1 MRLVQSKSKI
11 WLRRL
16 FCLLCSLV
24 LVLTAGVSS
33 AFVAEAKS
41 RSELESEKSKIQSRI
56 NSTQS
61 KLNSLSKQKKDTQ
74 EYINTLQEKISL
86 LQDKISNLESD
97 KSALQSEIDATQA
110 KIEKTAA
117 DIEETQRQIDQK
129 QKEFDATYAEYC
141 QRLRA
146 MYISGSASTLEVLL
160 TCSDLSSLLTRSEMI
175 KSVSQQDSATLDS
188 LMKKMEEIEAQKQKL
203 EEKRNQLNADKKSL
217 ETDKAALQKNI
228 NDISSTKADLDS
240 EAAECNAQMRKLSK
254 QTSEYQEAIETD
266 QKQLQQVQNDI
277 RAAIAAAGSHGSG
290 SISGSHGSGNGRLRY
305 PTDSRSISAG
315 YPNYSSGRYHGGI
328 DFPVSTGSNVYAAAS
343 GTVILVKYLNYYSYG
358 RYLIIDHGDG
368 LSTLYA
374 HNSQILV
381 SVGEKVSAGQVVAK
395 SGSTGNSTGPHCHFE
410 VRVNGSRVN
419 PLNYL

>member
-16 FCLLCSLV
+16 FCLFCSLV

-203 EEKRNQLNADKKSL
+203 EEKRNQLNADKKEPGVGQSCPP
-217 ETDKAALQKNI
+217 E
-228 NDISSTKADLDS
+228 
-240 EAAECNAQMRKLSK
+240 
-254 QTSEYQEAIETD
+254 EY
-266 QKQLQQVQNDI
+266 
-277 RAAIAAAGSHGSG
+277 
-290 SISGSHGSGNGRLRY
+290 
-305 PTDSRSISAG
+305 
-315 YPNYSSGRYHGGI
+315 
-328 DFPVSTGSNVYAAAS
+328 
-343 GTVILVKYLNYYSYG
+343 
-358 RYLIIDHGDG
+358 
-368 LSTLYA
+368 
-374 HNSQILV
+374 
-381 SVGEKVSAGQVVAK
+381 
-395 SGSTGNSTGPHCHFE
+395 
-410 VRVNGSRVN
+410 
-419 PLNYL
+419 

>member
-97 KSALQSEIDATQA
+97 KTALQSEIDATQA

-254 QTSEYQEAIETD
+254 QSSEYQEAIETD

-277 RAAIAAAGSHGSG
+277 RAAIAAA
-290 SISGSHGSGNGRLRY
+290 GSHGSGNGRLRY

-343 GTVILVKYLNYYSYG
+343 GTVILVKYLYGSYG

-381 SVGEKVSAGQVVAK
+381 SVDDKVSAGQVVAK

-410 VRVNGSRVN
+410 VRVNGSQVN

>member
-97 KSALQSEIDATQA
+97 KTALQSEIDATQA

-129 QKEFDATYAEYC
+129 PKEFDATYAEYC

-203 EEKRNQLNADKKSL
+203 EEKRNQ
-217 ETDKAALQKNI
+217 TDKAALQKNI

-254 QTSEYQEAIETD
+254 QSSEYQEAIETD

-343 GTVILVKYLNYYSYG
+343 GTVILVKYLNYSYG

-381 SVGEKVSAGQVVAK
+381 SVGDKVSAGQVVAK

>member
-16 FCLLCSLV
+16 FCLLCSFV

-97 KSALQSEIDATQA
+97 KNALQSEIDATQA

-129 QKEFDATYAEYC
+129 QKEYC

-254 QTSEYQEAIETD
+254 QSSEYQEAIETD

-277 RAAIAAAGSHGSG
+277 SAAIAAAGSHGSG

-343 GTVILVKYLNYYSYG
+343 GTVILVKYLNYSYG

-410 VRVNGSRVN
+410 VRVNGSQVN

>member
-254 QTSEYQEAIETD
+254 QSSEYQEAIETD

-277 RAAIAAAGSHGSG
+277 RAAIAAA
-290 SISGSHGSGNGRLRY
+290 GSHGSGNGRLRY

-343 GTVILVKYLNYYSYG
+343 GTVILVKYLNYSYG

-410 VRVNGSRVN
+410 VRVNGSQVN

>member
-97 KSALQSEIDATQA
+97 KSALQSEIDATQT

-254 QTSEYQEAIETD
+254 QSSEYQEAIETD

-277 RAAIAAAGSHGSG
+277 RAAIAAA
-290 SISGSHGSGNGRLRY
+290 GSHGSGNGRLRY

-343 GTVILVKYLNYYSYG
+343 GTVILVKYLNYSYG

>member
-61 KLNSLSKQKKDTQ
+61 KLNSLSKQKKNTQ

-290 SISGSHGSGNGRLRY
+290 NGRLRY

-343 GTVILVKYLNYYSYG
+343 GTVILVKYLNNSYG

-410 VRVNGSRVN
+410 VRVNGSQVN

>member
-1 MRLVQSKSKI
+1 MQSKSKI

-16 FCLLCSLV
+16 FCLFCSLV

-97 KSALQSEIDATQA
+97 KTALQSEIDATQA

-146 MYISGSASTLEVLL
+146 MYISASTLEVLL

-217 ETDKAALQKNI
+217 ESDKAALQKNI

-254 QTSEYQEAIETD
+254 QSSEYQEAIETD

-343 GTVILVKYLNYYSYG
+343 GTVILVKYLNYSYG

-381 SVGEKVSAGQVVAK
+381 SVGDKVSAGQVVAK
-395 SGSTGNSTGPHCHFE
+395 SGSTGTHCHFE
-410 VRVNGSRVN
+410 VRVNGSQVN

>member
-24 LVLTAGVSS
+24 LVLTTGVSS

-97 KSALQSEIDATQA
+97 KNALQSEIDATQA

-254 QTSEYQEAIETD
+254 QSSEYQEAIETD

-277 RAAIAAAGSHGSG
+277 RAAIAAA
-290 SISGSHGSGNGRLRY
+290 GSHGSGNGRLRY

-343 GTVILVKYLNYYSYG
+343 GTVILVKYLNYSYG

-381 SVGEKVSAGQVVAK
+381 SVGDNVSAGQVVAK

-410 VRVNGSRVN
+410 VRVNGSQVN

>member
-1 MRLVQSKSKI
+1 MRSVQSKSKI

-24 LVLTAGVSS
+24 LVLTTGVSS

-188 LMKKMEEIEAQKQKL
+188 LMKKMEEIETQKQKL

-277 RAAIAAAGSHGSG
+277 RAAIAAGSHGSG

-343 GTVILVKYLNYYSYG
+343 GTVILVKYLNYSYG

-410 VRVNGSRVN
+410 VRVNGSQVN

>member
-97 KSALQSEIDATQA
+97 KAALQSEIDATQA

-188 LMKKMEEIEAQKQKL
+188 LMKKL

-254 QTSEYQEAIETD
+254 QSSEYQEAIETD

-343 GTVILVKYLNYYSYG
+343 GTVILVKYLNYSYG

-381 SVGEKVSAGQVVAK
+381 NVGEKVSAGQVVAK

-410 VRVNGSRVN
+410 VRVNGSQVN

>member
-61 KLNSLSKQKKDTQ
+61 KLNSLSKQKKNTQ

-97 KSALQSEIDATQA
+97 KSALQSE
-110 KIEKTAA
+110 
-117 DIEETQRQIDQK
+117 IEETQRQIDQK

-343 GTVILVKYLNYYSYG
+343 GTVILVKYLNYSYG

-410 VRVNGSRVN
+410 VRVNGSQVN

>member
-1 MRLVQSKSKI
+1 M
-11 WLRRL
+11 
-16 FCLLCSLV
+16 
-24 LVLTAGVSS
+24 
-33 AFVAEAKS
+33 
-41 RSELESEKSKIQSRI
+41 
-56 NSTQS
+56 
-61 KLNSLSKQKKDTQ
+61 SKQKKDTQ

-188 LMKKMEEIEAQKQKL
+188 LMKKMEEIETQKQKL

-343 GTVILVKYLNYYSYG
+343 GTVILVKYLNYSYG

-410 VRVNGSRVN
+410 VRVNGSQVN

>member
-290 SISGSHGSGNGRLRY
+290 NGRLRY

-343 GTVILVKYLNYYSYG
+343 GTVILVKYLNDSYG

>member
-61 KLNSLSKQKKDTQ
+61 KLNSLSKQKKNTQ

-290 SISGSHGSGNGRLRY
+290 NGRLRY

-343 GTVILVKYLNYYSYG
+343 GTVILVKYLNCSYG

-410 VRVNGSRVN
+410 VRVNGSQVN